1 MLMSMKTTCI
11 YDDVVMI
18 MRVVVTVNIMDIIIM
33 TIIIDDADYEY
44 IVNES
49 MIIGRQFVQM
59 FAIK

>member
-1 MLMSMKTTCI
+1 MM
-11 YDDVVMI
+11 
-18 MRVVVTVNIMDIIIM
+18 
-33 TIIIDDADYEY
+33 IIIDDADYEY